1 MKRRFITAVLVCAM
15 TLGFSY
21 AALAAWKPT
30 PIISVIVPA
39 GTSGD
44 TDIIARIFAKYAKKY
59 SDADFRV
66 INIAGSAGSVAF
78 EDVLTSAPD
87 GHTFL
92 ITHCNVNTAYL
103 SGVTKFDYK
112 AFKLGPTFV
121 KSPAQQL
128 YVISDKYK
136 GLEDFIATARA
147 NPGKLIAC
155 TEIGAYSYYSLRAFE
170 KAAGIK
176 LNIVDIG
183 GTSDKLYAMLFSGV
197 VDLMP
202 SVYSVTREYVD
213 SGRFK
218 VLGVPTAL
226 RYDILREFPTF
237 KEQGIDFVFP
247 DLDYSFYFPAGTSD
261 EIIAWYEDLVQK
273 ILNDPEAKEEIK
285 KAESIPY
292 YLSGE
297 DSAKNEELVCNIL
310 KSIADTIVK

>member
-1 MKRRFITAVLVCAM
+1 M
-15 TLGFSY
+15 TLLFSCT
-21 AALAAWKPT
+21 ALAAWKPM
-30 PIISVIVPA
+30 PIITVVVPA
-39 GTSGD
+39 GTGGD
-44 TDIIARIFAKYAKKY
+44 TDIVARIFAKYASKY
-59 SDADFRV
+59 SEANVRV
-66 INIAGSAGSVAF
+66 INIAGSAGSMAF
-78 EDVLTSAPD
+78 ADVLTSPPD

-103 SGVTKFDYK
+103 SGVTKFNYK

-136 GLEDFIATARA
+136 GLDDFIAAAKA

-155 TEIGAYSYYSLRAFE
+155 TEFGAYSYYNLLAFE

-183 GTSDKLYAMLFSGV
+183 GSSDKLYAMLFSGV

-202 SVYSVTREYVD
+202 STFSITREYVD

-226 RYDILREFPTF
+226 HYDILREFPTF

-247 DLDYSFYFPAGTSD
+247 DLDYSFYFPAGTPD
-261 EIIAWYEDLVQK
+261 DVIAWYEDLVQK
-273 ILNDPEAKEEIK
+273 ILNDPAAKEEINN
-285 KAESIPY
+285 AESIPY

-297 DSAKNEELVCNIL
+297 DSAKNEELVFSVL
-310 KSIADTIVK
+310 KNVADFIGK